1 MIGSNLT
8 YDGLENLEQIKIAR
22 QNLKKRLVAEGRE
35 FIKKQNLER
44 LRPQQVPTT
53 NLPSVADIPVGSQ
66 PLDAANFKP
75 LRELP
80 KPPKLPTGVTTANL
94 PPVSAA
100 QKVRNLSDMANTRVV
115 RFMYEHPRAYGAL
128 EGAVHGLSGAMPD
141 VGSAIAGGLGGAI
154 TAAPTKS
161 KALTAAGEVI
171 GSLAKFAELQKLA
184 AEVAT
189 KKDPELW
196 ARAKAEAK
204 RRMGGKH
211 SARAMQLASKIYQ
224 DRGGEY
230 EGKEP
235 SASQNSM
242 KKWTKQDWQTRPGTS
257 EIAERSDGST
267 SRYLPKK
274 KWESLSKEEQV
285 ATDRKKLRAD
295 EQYVRNTE
303 EAKVRGDADYY
314 KKAALWAI
322 KMAEDARL
330 QAAGVGGYNQPKR
343 TPGHPTKSHIVV
355 AKDGDQ
361 IKTIRFG
368 QQGVKTNQT
377 AGQRE
382 AFKSRHAKNIAKGR
396 MSAAYWADK
405 VKWSPSK
412 TKDKDNDNWVK
423 GSSYTPTII
432 PEDAVVYS
440 AVPDIDSVLRHGLMS
455 SEALAKNQDLLAI
468 ARPDLEDR
476 QAWLDK
482 LNKQSR
488 RLSRKGPN
496 VFFTLPDPAKI
507 HDKHYI
513 KKNDLKVLEIA
524 LGKLIKDQPNT
535 RIYGMELAPFPK
547 EKVDKFPKRKGII
560 GHKKVKELLE
570 STPEELWHHYNDPE
584 GKTYAANVPHAA
596 ILTEN
601 GLIDPKYLKALD
613 KG

>member
-1 MIGSNLT
+1 MIGSKLT
-8 YDGLENLEQIKIAR
+8 YGGLENLEQIKIV
-22 QNLKKRLVAEGRE
+22 L
-35 FIKKQNLER
+35 
-44 LRPQQVPTT
+44 
-53 NLPSVADIPVGSQ
+53 
-66 PLDAANFKP
+66 
-75 LRELP
+75 
-80 KPPKLPTGVTTANL
+80 
-94 PPVSAA
+94 
-100 QKVRNLSDMANTRVV
+100 
-115 RFMYEHPRAYGAL
+115 L
-128 EGAVHGLSGAMPD
+128 EGV
-141 VGSAIAGGLGGAI
+141 
-154 TAAPTKS
+154 
-161 KALTAAGEVI
+161 
-171 GSLAKFAELQKLA
+171 KLA

-204 RRMGGKH
+204 RKMGGKH

-235 SASQNSM
+235 SAGQNSM

-361 IKTIRFG
+361 VKTIRFG
-368 QQGVKTNQT
+368 QQGVRTNQT

-423 GSSYTPTII
+423 GSSYTPTT
-432 PEDAVVYS
+432 PYTEK
-440 AVPDIDSVLRHGLMS
+440 DINGHTFS
-455 SEALAKNQDLLAI
+455 S
-468 ARPDLEDR
+468 R
-476 QAWLDK
+476 
-482 LNKQSR
+482 
-488 RLSRKGPN
+488 
-496 VFFTLPDPAKI
+496 
-507 HDKHYI
+507 
-513 KKNDLKVLEIA
+513 
-524 LGKLIKDQPNT
+524 
-535 RIYGMELAPFPK
+535 
-547 EKVDKFPKRKGII
+547 
-560 GHKKVKELLE
+560 
-570 STPEELWHHYNDPE
+570 
-584 GKTYAANVPHAA
+584 GKTWQVARLHQRAAELNPYEVPLEQFDQTLGSSPWGQVSLRNFVDHMNRVSKADLNYPI
-596 ILTEN
+596 ILSDE
-601 GLIDPKYLKALD
+601 GRVMDGMHRLARALQL
-613 KG
+613 GR

>member
-1 MIGSNLT
+1 MVNHPIT
-8 YDGLENLEQIKIAR
+8 YGT
-22 QNLKKRLVAEGRE
+22 VEG
-35 FIKKQNLER
+35 
-44 LRPQQVPTT
+44 V
-53 NLPSVADIPVGSQ
+53 
-66 PLDAANFKP
+66 
-75 LRELP
+75 
-80 KPPKLPTGVTTANL
+80 
-94 PPVSAA
+94 
-100 QKVRNLSDMANTRVV
+100 
-115 RFMYEHPRAYGAL
+115 
-128 EGAVHGLSGAMPD
+128 VHGLSGPMAD
-141 VGSAIAGGLGGAI
+141 VGSVMAGGLGGAI
-154 TAAPTKS
+154 NAAPTKS
-161 KALTAAGEVI
+161 KALSTI
-171 GSLAKFAELQKLA
+171 GQFLTGIAKHAELQKLA

-303 EAKVRGDADYY
+303 EAQVRGDADYY

-361 IKTIRFG
+361 VKTIRFG
-368 QQGVKTNQT
+368 QQGVRTNQT

-423 GSSYTPTII
+423 GSSYIPTIPHMEKEAQGMYFPNYEI
-432 PEDAVVYS
+432 QQY
-440 AVPDIDSVLRHGLMS
+440 LS
-455 SEALAKNQDLLAI
+455 SIL
-468 ARPDLEDR
+468 
-476 QAWLDK
+476 
-482 LNKQSR
+482 
-488 RLSRKGPN
+488 KG
-496 VFFTLPDPAKI
+496 
-507 HDKHYI
+507 
-513 KKNDLKVLEIA
+513 
-524 LGKLIKDQPNT
+524 
-535 RIYGMELAPFPK
+535 
-547 EKVDKFPKRKGII
+547 
-560 GHKKVKELLE
+560 
-570 STPEELWHHYNDPE
+570 
-584 GKTYAANVPHAA
+584 
-596 ILTEN
+596 
-601 GLIDPKYLKALD
+601 
-613 KG
+613 

>member
-1 MIGSNLT
+1 MIGSSLT
-8 YDGLENLEQIKIAR
+8 YEGLENLAQIKIA
-22 QNLKKRLVAEGRE
+22 L
-35 FIKKQNLER
+35 
-44 LRPQQVPTT
+44 
-53 NLPSVADIPVGSQ
+53 
-66 PLDAANFKP
+66 
-75 LRELP
+75 
-80 KPPKLPTGVTTANL
+80 
-94 PPVSAA
+94 
-100 QKVRNLSDMANTRVV
+100 
-115 RFMYEHPRAYGAL
+115 L
-128 EGAVHGLSGAMPD
+128 EGV
-141 VGSAIAGGLGGAI
+141 
-154 TAAPTKS
+154 
-161 KALTAAGEVI
+161 
-171 GSLAKFAELQKLA
+171 KLA

-235 SASQNSM
+235 SAGQNSM

-322 KMAEDARL
+322 KMAKDARL